1 MDGLI
6 AILGHGGLR
15 CTWARVL
22 RDYKAKSRLF
32 KLAQLIDVMMK
43 ERNISHSFF
52 DISKPLTLF
61 FVDQNGVAR
70 TLVSEIGLISFES
83 ALGSSH
89 GATSGLVRV
98 STALQVELAGQV
110 SALRLGR
117 GLEAEGRGRRRHIGR
132 VL

>member
-1 MDGLI
+1 VDGLI
-6 AILGHGGLR
+6 TILGHGGLR

-22 RDYKAKSRLF
+22 RD
-32 KLAQLIDVMMK
+32 
-43 ERNISHSFF
+43 
-52 DISKPLTLF
+52 LF

-117 GLEAEGRGRRRHIGR
+117 GLEAEGGGRRRHIGR